1 MKDRPRELNETKLA
15 GLIDMDSEF
24 KGELTFKGSF
34 RIEGTFKGT
43 ITSDSLLVIGER
55 GKVEA
60 DVKVGQLVINGE
72 IRGTLQATDR
82 VEVHDKGRV
91 FGTILAPTLVVEEGA
106 YIEATCQTKGAGKP
120 AASAT
125 TGLSA
130 TAGSA
135 AGKEPGAA

>member
-43 ITSDSLLVIGER
+43 IISDSLLVVGEK

-60 DVKVGQLVINGE
+60 DVKVGQLIINGE
-72 IRGTLQATDR
+72 IRGTLEATDR
-82 VEVHDKGRV
+82 IEIHDKGRV
-91 FGTILAPTLVVEEGA
+91 FGTLLTPTLVVEEGA
-106 YIEATCQTKGAGKP
+106 YLEAACQTKGRPESAVP
-120 AASAT
+120 AA
-125 TGLSA
+125 
-130 TAGSA
+130 
-135 AGKEPGAA
+135 